1 MIELTIIMNKTIE
14 KTVKTDESN
23 VSRLAYELWENAGR
37 PAGRDLE
44 FWLTAEAKVRA
55 VRQPALFASGVR
67 TPAVPA
73 EEKAHKTPRAAA
85 SGTKKTWPKPYP
97 NLPKF

>member
-1 MIELTIIMNKTIE
+1 MNKTIE
-14 KTVKTDESN
+14 MTVTN

-44 FWLTAEAKVRA
+44 FWLAAEAKVRA
-55 VRQPALFASGVR
+55 VKQPALFAPAVR

-73 EEKAHKTPRAAA
+73 EEKAHKVPRATA